1 MNIAFSSGNRVFQ
14 TAVRIVEKLRAAGYA
29 GYFVGGAVRDM
40 LLGKTPKDIDI
51 ATSATPEQAAVIFPR
66 HHKIGAA
73 FGILMIVEDDIP
85 FELATFREEREY
97 ADGRHPETIKYTDRP
112 ELDAA
117 RRDFTINGMFYD
129 PVADQILDF
138 TGGRLDLEK
147 GILRTIG
154 NAEQRFSEDYLR
166 MLRAVRFATRLG
178 FQLEQDAA
186 DAILKLKHNV
196 CCLSAERIREE
207 LNLMLTGGAPAGSI
221 RLLHKLGLL
230 ELVLPEVAVMDGVK
244 QPEQFHPEGDV
255 LQHTLLM
262 LEHMAM
268 PGIELAWSILLH
280 DVGKPATLTIGEDG
294 VEHFYRHEEK
304 SAEIAEACLARLK
317 FSRKEIDSIVQA
329 VKNHMRF
336 AMVDRMRMPKLKRL
350 IAEDNFPLQLELH
363 RIDCISSHS
372 KLGNY
377 LLLLDMI
384 QKTGGETALPPPLVN
399 GRDLIAA
406 GLKPGPA
413 MGRILHEIAER
424 QLTGEISSHEAA
436 IAFAVNYIRA

>member
-1 MNIAFSSGNRVFQ
+1 MNIAFYSGSRVFQ

-40 LLGKTPKDIDI
+40 LLGKIPKDIDI
-51 ATSATPEQAAVIFPR
+51 ATSATPEQAAAIFPR
-66 HHKIGAA
+66 HYMIGAA

-85 FELATFREEREY
+85 FELAAFREEREY
-97 ADGRHPETIKYTDRP
+97 ADGRHPDTIKYTDRP

-129 PVADQILDF
+129 PVAGQILDF
-138 TGGRLDLEK
+138 NGGRQDLEK

-166 MLRAVRFATRLG
+166 MLRAVRFTSRLG
-178 FQLEQDAA
+178 FQLEQKAA
-186 DAILKLKHNV
+186 DAILKLRHNV
-196 CCLSAERIREE
+196 NCLSAERIHEE
-207 LNLMLTGGAPAGSI
+207 LNLMLTGSAPADSI
-221 RLLHKLGLL
+221 RLLHRLGLL
-230 ELVLPEVAVMDGVK
+230 ELILPEVAAMDGVT
-244 QPEQFHPEGDV
+244 QPEKFHPEGDV
-255 LQHTLLM
+255 LQHTLIM
-262 LEHMAM
+262 LDHMAM

-280 DVGKPATLTIGEDG
+280 DAGKPATMTIGEDG

-304 SAEIAEACLARLK
+304 SAEIAESCLVRLK

-336 AMVDRMRMPKLKRL
+336 AMVDKMRMPKLKRL
-350 IAEDNFPLQLELH
+350 IAEDNFALQLELH

-377 LLLLDMI
+377 LMLLDMI
-384 QKTGGETALPPPLVN
+384 NEADGETALPKPLIN
-399 GRDLIAA
+399 GRDLVAA
-406 GLKPGPA
+406 GIKPGPE
-413 MGRILHEIAER
+413 MGKILREIAEL
-424 QLTGEISSHEAA
+424 QLTGEISTKEEAVT
-436 IAFAVNYIRA
+436 FAVNYI

>member
-1 MNIAFSSGNRVFQ
+1 MNNVFFINSEIFQ
-14 TAVRIVEKLRAAGYA
+14 TAARIVDKLRTAGYA

-51 ATSATPEQAAVIFPR
+51 ATSATPEQAAAIFPR
-66 HHKIGAA
+66 HYKIGVS

-97 ADGRHPETIKYTDRP
+97 ADGRHPEVVKYTDSP

-129 PVADQILDF
+129 PVANRILDF
-138 TGGRLDLEK
+138 TGGQRDLEK
-147 GILRTIG
+147 GVIRTIG

-166 MLRAVRFATRLG
+166 MLRAVRFTTRLG
-178 FQLEQDAA
+178 FELDQAAA
-186 DAILKLKHNV
+186 DAILKLKDNISS
-196 CCLSAERIREE
+196 LSAERVRDE
-207 LNLMLTGGAPAGSI
+207 LNLMLTGGAPAAAI

-230 ELVLPEVAVMDGVK
+230 KLALPEIAALDGVT

-255 LQHTLLM
+255 LTHTLLM
-262 LEHMAM
+262 LEHMPL

-280 DVGKPATLTIGEDG
+280 DAGKPATYSTGEDG
-294 VEHFYRHEEK
+294 IEHFYRHEEE
-304 SAEIAEACLARLK
+304 SALIAESCLNRLK
-317 FSRKEIDSIVQA
+317 FSRKEIDTVVHA

-336 AMVDRMRMPKLKRL
+336 AMVDRMRPPKLKRL
-350 IAEDNFPLQLELH
+350 IAEDDFPLQMELH

-377 LLLLDMI
+377 LLLLDMLH
-384 QKTGGETALPPPLVN
+384 QAGGETALPEPLVN
-399 GRDLIAA
+399 GRDLMAT
-406 GLKPGPA
+406 GLKPGPQL
-413 MGRILHEIAER
+413 GRILHQIAEM
-424 QLTGEISSHEAA
+424 QLAGEISTKEDA
-436 IAFAVNYIRA
+436 IIFARHFLPD